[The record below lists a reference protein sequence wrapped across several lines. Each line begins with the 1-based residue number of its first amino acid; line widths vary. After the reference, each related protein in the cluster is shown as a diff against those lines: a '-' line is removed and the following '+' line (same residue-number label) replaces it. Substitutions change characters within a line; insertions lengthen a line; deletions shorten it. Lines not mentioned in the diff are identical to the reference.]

1 MVVLTMSEAE
11 LRKLDTL
18 RRVDNGGLSI
28 VDAGRLLN
36 LSPRQVFRL
45 LGRLRSGGAAG
56 LASRRRGRPSNRRLP
71 EALQDTAIAL
81 VRERYADFGPTLA
94 AEKLA
99 EAHDIHLS
107 RETLRKLMMVAGLW
121 KDRRARRKKVY
132 QPRYRR
138 DCLGELIQIDGC
150 EHWWF
155 EDRGPQAS
163 LLVFIDDATSRLMHL
178 RMAPSESAFAYMQ
191 ATRSYIE
198 AHGKPVAF
206 YSDKH
211 SVFRAHNASA
221 ASGDGMTQFGRAL
234 HELNI
239 EIICAHSA
247 PAKGRV
253 ERAHQTLQDRLVKE
267 MRLAGICDNEA
278 ANAFLPG
285 FMVKHNARFAVEP
298 FNSKDLHRPLAI
310 HDDLDATMVWRVPR
324 MVTASLSLLYNN
336 VIFILEPSEASESAA
351 RKQVMV
357 CEYPDGR
364 IEIRHQGRILPYRI
378 FDKLQRVNQAAIV
391 DSKHLDGALAM
402 VREMQAQRPLPGRS
416 RRGPSRTALP
426 ATVFQLPNPDVGDIG
441 PTSAP
446 GRARKP
452 PPDIS
457 TLRRL

>member
-1 MVVLTMSEAE
+1 MAVLTMSEAE
-11 LRKLDTL
+11 LKRLDTL
-18 RRVDNGGLSI
+18 RRLDRGDLSFA
-28 VDAGRLLN
+28 DAACLLDV
-36 LSPRQVFRL
+36 SERHVFRL
-45 LGRLRSGGAAG
+45 MERLRSGGASA
-56 LASRRRGRPSNRRLP
+56 LASRRRGRPSNRRLS
-71 EALQDTAIAL
+71 EALCSLAISL
-81 VRERYADFGPTLA
+81 VRERYADFGPTFA

-99 EAHDIHLS
+99 ELHGLHLS
-107 RETLRKLMMVAGLW
+107 RETLRKLMIGAGLW
-121 KDRRARRKKVY
+121 TDRRARRKKIY

-198 AHGKPVAF
+198 THGKPVAF

-234 HELNI
+234 HDLNI

-267 MRLAGICDNEA
+267 MRLAGICDIEA
-278 ANAFLPG
+278 ANAFLPD
-285 FMVKHNARFAVEP
+285 FMAKHNARFAVEP
-298 FNSKDLHRPLAI
+298 LNSKDLHRPLAI
-310 HDDLDATMVWRVPR
+310 HEDLDATMVWRVPR
-324 MVTASLSLLYNN
+324 TVTASLSLLYNN
-336 VIFILEPSEASESAA
+336 IIFILEPSEASHSAA

-364 IEIRHQGRILPYRI
+364 VEIRHQGAVLPYRI

-402 VREMQAQRPLPGRS
+402 ARELQAQRPLPGRV

-426 ATVFQLPNPDVGDIG
+426 ATLFQLPVPTVGDIK
-441 PTSAP
+441 PPAAAK
-446 GRARKP
+446 RARKTA
-452 PPDIS
+452 PDIS
-457 TLRRL
+457 TLLRK